1 MLIGSGQTVL
11 VCCTHLF
18 LQGAVWVFGPSWT
31 PRSRTTHLLLIS
43 ANCFR
48 QYLRPWWSVGPRWIV
63 VLTSTFLDPRLSSLD
78 PTWISKSVNE
88 ARRGFWTECV
98 LYHEL
103 SEEECECVSPPAL
116 DLPLESLE
124 ATPHICCICVHISP
138 AAVNKSFSAC
148 TALNATFELLFLL
161 LLVSHF
167 V

>member
-1 MLIGSGQTVL
+1 MLIGSGQTVM

-31 PRSRTTHLLLIS
+31 PRSHTTHLLLIS

-63 VLTSTFLDPRLSSLD
+63 VLTSTFLDP
-78 PTWISKSVNE
+78 TWISKSVNE

-98 LYHEL
+98 LYHGL
-103 SEEECECVSPPAL
+103 SEEECECVSSP
-116 DLPLESLE
+116 SLGPSLGIPGGHS
-124 ATPHICCICVHISP
+124 PHLLYMCTYLTC
-138 AAVNKSFSAC
+138 SFSAC